1 MAPRQ
6 YKYNAKDELV
16 AIHLR
21 QQTRLGN
28 GLVVEAD
35 KLRKPG
41 ATAFAFAAPRLVA
54 AAGVTCAARNDAPG
68 PATTAAAAH
77 AGANAEGAAP
87 SAARTQPIAR
97 SNMGQELHEQKIAK
111 GRLSR
116 DAKQVQRLAAEQ
128 AARMA
133 RCRQSRGV
141 WCCTDAKGLATC
153 TFVCESIK
161 ELERHLEGGKH
172 TEGLIRPPSHRAGVV
187 AGRSTAHDR
196 DVALAR
202 KHVEAV
208 AATSLRTASLQPAQ
222 LQPADAFTI
231 VFADGRAC
239 ELTPVVVIVS

>member
-1 MAPRQ
+1 MAERVGIRVTDHYIGESGKGKSQLDGHFGVKGSQLRRLVAAALNDIITPQMLYEGVKKTMGANESAMLFQPDRSAGSGLDAQSISKLSSMAHRQ
-6 YKYNAKDELV
+6 YEYNAKDELV

-87 SAARTQPIAR
+87 RAARTQPIAR

-128 AARMA
+128 AARIA
-133 RCRQSRGV
+133 RCRPSR
-141 WCCTDAKGLATC
+141 
-153 TFVCESIK
+153 
-161 ELERHLEGGKH
+161 R
-172 TEGLIRPPSHRAGVV
+172 RA
-187 AGRSTAHDR
+187 
-196 DVALAR
+196 
-202 KHVEAV
+202 
-208 AATSLRTASLQPAQ
+208 
-222 LQPADAFTI
+222 
-231 VFADGRAC
+231 
-239 ELTPVVVIVS
+239 